1 MVLYNQTKK
10 TIIAKDLKEAKSLSD
25 KLFGLLIKKNP
36 RSLVFKT
43 RFGIHTFF
51 LKEPIDV
58 LVLNSQNK
66 VVKAQTVKPNSILIY
81 NPTHSTVIELPK
93 DAIKNSNT
101 KPGDELQIKNRTSGN
116 S

>member
-1 MVLYNQTKK
+1 MVLHNQTKK
-10 TIIAKDLKEAKSLSD
+10 TIIAKDLKEAKSLYD

-66 VVKAQTVKPNSILIY
+66 VVSVKSLKPNRIFIY
-81 NPTHSTVIELPK
+81 NPTRSLVIELPAGIIQK
-93 DAIKNSNT
+93 SKT
-101 KPGDELQIKNRTSGN
+101 QRGDQLTLV
-116 S
+116 